1 MGKRSFLI
9 ITTDDLSVD
18 YDNCLFATSMKKARV
33 VAERVAQ
40 KINNKHR
47 IQRNIKY
54 DYLQKIKNEDEW
66 TTYDGKAVI
75 KILDRE
81 PSKIT
86 VNK

>member
-18 YDNCLFATSMKKARV
+18 YDRCLVATSMKKARV
-33 VAERVAQ
+33 VAARVARE
-40 KINNKHR
+40 INDKHR

-54 DYLQKIKNEDEW
+54 DYLQKLKNKDKW

-75 KILDRE
+75 KILERE
-81 PSKIT
+81 HSKIK
-86 VNK
+86 VK